1 MHLMVVMVMM
11 VGMRIDEDVIE
22 ESKDVVAVAAA
33 AFGDMLI

>member
-1 MHLMVVMVMM
+1 MHLMVVVVM